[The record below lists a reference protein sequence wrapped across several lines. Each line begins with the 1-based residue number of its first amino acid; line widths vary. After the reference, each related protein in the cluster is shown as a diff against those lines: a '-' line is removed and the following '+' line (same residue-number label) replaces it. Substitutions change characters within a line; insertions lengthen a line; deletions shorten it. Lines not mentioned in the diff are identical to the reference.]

1 MKYIFTKIKKMFIED
16 ATRETKWLTPLSR
29 HLLRFT
35 IAAVFF
41 LISVMSERE
50 LNAFE
55 AQAEQYEQFSV
66 YEKVK
71 TGGPAT
77 VQEISGYKTLKWLS
91 LSIGLL
97 IAVYEIIL
105 LVVLDVIVIRQAY
118 TKRQNKQVKNE

>member
-1 MKYIFTKIKKMFIED
+1 
-16 ATRETKWLTPLSR
+16 
-29 HLLRFT
+29 
-35 IAAVFF
+35 
-41 LISVMSERE
+41 MSERE